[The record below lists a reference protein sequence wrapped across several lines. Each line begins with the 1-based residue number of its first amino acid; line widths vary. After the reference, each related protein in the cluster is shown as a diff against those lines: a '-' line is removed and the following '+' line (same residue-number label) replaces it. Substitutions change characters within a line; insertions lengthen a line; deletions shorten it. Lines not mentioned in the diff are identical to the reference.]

1 MTSFHYSVTL
11 LGVAGGVEKVV
22 DRDHL
27 VQTNKTCGGLLGYLD
42 DLVRK
47 MNCGPGG
54 LSLSLPA
61 VALNGLLFLSAPQ
74 SLTVRN
80 EAVGSEDL

>member
-1 MTSFHYSVTL
+1 MV
-11 LGVAGGVEKVV
+11 GGVENVL

-27 VQTNKTCGGLLGYLD
+27 GHPNKTCVGLLRSLH

-47 MNCGPGG
+47 MNWGSGPGG

-80 EAVGSEDL
+80 EVVGSEDL